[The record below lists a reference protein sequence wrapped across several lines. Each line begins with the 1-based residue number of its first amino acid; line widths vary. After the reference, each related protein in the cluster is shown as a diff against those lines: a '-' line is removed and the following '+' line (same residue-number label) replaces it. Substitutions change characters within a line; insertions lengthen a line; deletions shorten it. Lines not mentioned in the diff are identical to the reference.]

1 MADSENSRTLPKI
14 SCANAFPNETFVD
27 NLPSV
32 INRRNLLPL
41 AARILPMLLNDLPSR
56 TIAAPVHAKEL
67 WPDWYTCIG
76 SALPPNANARNSRRD
91 CWKKPVV
98 VLPS

>member
-27 NLPSV
+27 NMPSV

-41 AARILPMLLNDLPSR
+41 AARILPMVGTVSL
-56 TIAAPVHAKEL
+56 
-67 WPDWYTCIG
+67 
-76 SALPPNANARNSRRD
+76 SRRSGIWRRGLALTLRREHVWS
-91 CWKKPVV
+91 C
-98 VLPS
+98 

>member
-56 TIAAPVHAKEL
+56 TIAGPVHARSCGRTGT
-67 WPDWYTCIG
+67 TCISSG
-76 SALPPNANARNSRRD
+76 LPPSGNAGNSRRD
-91 CWKKPVV
+91 CWKRPAV
-98 VLPS
+98 VLLW